1 MRGELEVLQHRQ
13 VGEAAGAR
21 RHVGDLALGPAV
33 WGPAADVDVSDADRA
48 GGPGEQANDAQERG
62 RLAGAVAAQQ
72 RHQFAVPDTEVEV
85 EDDVALAVAD
95 VEPANLEH
103 QKKDP
108 TLVTGAA
115 GRTGFAGPDELSRSP
130 TKRGPPGGGP
140 DPPHEISDFAGTPRE
155 GEACLPLHFM
165 AGRTGF
171 AGPIELSRWP
181 TKRGPP
187 GGGPDPPHE
196 ISDFAG
202 TPREGEACL
211 PLHLRSIRPRPRPR
225 APRDTPSGRRR
236 WRALRRASLRSAHG
250 PGALLSPFA
259 PCRRP
264 PPCRAHRRAG
274 SGASPARRGAPAP
287 SPSRSRRATCR
298 PSVRQAAPTSSPAR
312 ARSRSRLRADRRGT
326 AGRPA
331 APRTGR
337 ARPPPAAPWPLRGT
351 CGRRAR
357 KVGLCGLGGPASR
370 IAGSAA
376 RSAWGRSS

>member
-171 AGPIELSRWP
+171 AGPDELSRSPTKRGPPGGGPDPPHEISDFAGTPREGEACLPLHFMAGRTGFAGPIELSRWP

-211 PLHLRSIRPRPRPR
+211 PLHFMAGRTGFAGPIELSRWPTQRGPPGGGPDPPHEISDFAGTPREGEACLPLHLGSIRPRPRP
-225 APRDTPSGRRR
+225 
-236 WRALRRASLRSAHG
+236 
-250 PGALLSPFA
+250 
-259 PCRRP
+259 
-264 PPCRAHRRAG
+264 
-274 SGASPARRGAPAP
+274 
-287 SPSRSRRATCR
+287 
-298 PSVRQAAPTSSPAR
+298 
-312 ARSRSRLRADRRGT
+312 
-326 AGRPA
+326 
-331 APRTGR
+331 
-337 ARPPPAAPWPLRGT
+337 
-351 CGRRAR
+351 
-357 KVGLCGLGGPASR
+357 
-370 IAGSAA
+370 
-376 RSAWGRSS
+376 